1 MQLKCKE
8 TGKVYN
14 ITMGKILKKRE
25 AKKKDITAS
34 LISLKADDGEEIG
47 AVIGYTKDGKFSEAN
62 KFELILDKGEKL

>member
-1 MQLKCKE
+1 
-8 TGKVYN
+8 
-14 ITMGKILKKRE
+14 MGKILKKRE